1 MGEHVIIRNLF
12 VIFPF
17 LFLYFIRIIIKLNI
31 FSILKLYFL
40 CKTHFIYDLKTS
52 NQTIY
57 HKFATTYSV
66 SIDSPTKIEYTSK
79 ERRCASL
86 QIDIEI
92 DPAVEDTKVLIMTK
106 EKNQFI
112 NDLVDV
118 LSNYSKKKITSL
130 TAYIND
136 KVYFIDVA
144 EILRIYTA
152 NQKVYTDK
160 RGGIP
165 NKI

>member
-1 MGEHVIIRNLF
+1 MCLSEAKGM
-12 VIFPF
+12 
-17 LFLYFIRIIIKLNI
+17 NI
-31 FSILKLYFL
+31 
-40 CKTHFIYDLKTS
+40 
-52 NQTIY
+52 
-57 HKFATTYSV
+57 
-66 SIDSPTKIEYTSK
+66 
-79 ERRCASL
+79 
-86 QIDIEI
+86 
-92 DPAVEDTKVLIMTK
+92 IMTK

>member
-1 MGEHVIIRNLF
+1 MVLGGVVRPMPNHYTAKTMRGLSPNWLLGTETLHLYIR
-12 VIFPF
+12 
-17 LFLYFIRIIIKLNI
+17 
-31 FSILKLYFL
+31 
-40 CKTHFIYDLKTS
+40 
-52 NQTIY
+52 
-57 HKFATTYSV
+57 
-66 SIDSPTKIEYTSK
+66 
-79 ERRCASL
+79 RRCASL

-112 NDLVDV
+112 NDLIDV

>member
-1 MGEHVIIRNLF
+1 M
-12 VIFPF
+12 
-17 LFLYFIRIIIKLNI
+17 
-31 FSILKLYFL
+31 
-40 CKTHFIYDLKTS
+40 
-52 NQTIY
+52 
-57 HKFATTYSV
+57 
-66 SIDSPTKIEYTSK
+66 
-79 ERRCASL
+79 

-106 EKNQFI
+106 GKNQFI